1 MKIMKTIKDF
11 DFDNKRVL
19 IRVDYNVPLDVNGG
33 IVSDTR
39 IKESVPTIKYV
50 LEHNA
55 KQVLLMSHL
64 GKPYGKV
71 VDKLKMD
78 KIAERVEKLLEMPVL
93 KVDDCIDIK
102 IPDARIIMLENLR
115 FHSEEED
122 NDEKFSERL
131 SKLADVYVNDAF
143 GTMHRAHASTVGV
156 TKYLPGCIGFLVEK
170 ELKYLTLKDPER
182 PFVAILGGAK
192 ISTKIP
198 VIKELIKKV
207 DYLLLGGA
215 MIFTMYKA
223 KGHEIGKSLYE
234 EEYLAEAKMLLNN
247 EKIIL
252 PDDIVCASA
261 ISEDADVTVVP
272 EDIIPKDYIGLDLG
286 PESVKLFEIYIDKA
300 KTIFWNGPLG
310 YFEIEKFGES
320 TRAIAEYLA
329 ESDKTVIIGGGD
341 TEEAILPYK
350 SKYTHVSTGGGASL
364 EYISGKELPA
374 IKALKENEIEFHDRM

>member
-1 MKIMKTIKDF
+1 MRTIKDF

-19 IRVDYNVPLDVNGG
+19 IRVDYNVPLEEDGTVA
-33 IVSDTR
+33 SDNKIR
-39 IKESVPTIKYV
+39 ESIPTLKYI

-64 GKPYGKV
+64 GKPGGKI

-78 KIAERVEKLLEMPVL
+78 RVAERVEQLLEMPVL
-93 KVDDCIDIK
+93 KLDDCIDIK

-115 FHSEEED
+115 FHEGEEK
-122 NDEKFSERL
+122 NDEHFSERL
-131 SKLADVYVNDAF
+131 SKLADVYVDDAF
-143 GTMHRAHASTVGV
+143 AEMHRPYASMIGV
-156 TKYLPGCIGFLVEK
+156 PKFLPGCIGFLVEK
-170 ELKYLTLKDPER
+170 ELKYLTLTNPER
-182 PFVAILGGAK
+182 PFIAILGGAK

-215 MIFTMYKA
+215 MVFTLYKA
-223 KGHEIGKSLYE
+223 KGLEIGKSLYE

-252 PDDIVCASA
+252 PDDIVCASS
-261 ISEDADVTVVP
+261 ISKDAEVTIVP
-272 EDIIPKDYIGLDLG
+272 EDIIPKDYTGLDIG
-286 PESVKLFEIYIDKA
+286 PESIKLFEIYIDKA

-320 TRAIAEYLA
+320 TRQIAEYLA
-329 ESDKTVIIGGGD
+329 DSDKTVIIGGGD
-341 TEEAILPYK
+341 TEDAILPWK

-374 IKALKENEIEFHDRM
+374 IRALKENEIEFHDVI

>member
-1 MKIMKTIKDF
+1 MKTIKDF

-78 KIAERVEKLLEMPVL
+78 KIAERVETLLEMPVL

>member
-1 MKIMKTIKDF
+1 MKTIKDF
-11 DFDNKRVL
+11 NFDNKRVL
-19 IRVDYNVPLDVNGG
+19 IRVDYNVPIDDNGK

-39 IKESVPTIKYV
+39 IKESIPTIKYI

-55 KQVLLMSHL
+55 KQILLMSHL
-64 GKPYGKV
+64 GKPDGKIV
-71 VDKLKMD
+71 EKLKMD
-78 KIAERVEKLLEMPVL
+78 KIAERVETLLEMPVL

-102 IPDARIIMLENLR
+102 IPDAKIIMLENLR
-115 FHSEEED
+115 FHTEEEK
-122 NDEKFSERL
+122 NDVNFSERL

-143 GTMHRAHASTVGV
+143 GTMHRAHASTVGI
-156 TKYLPGCIGFLVEK
+156 TKFLPGCIGFLVEK
-170 ELKYLTLKDPER
+170 ELKYLTIKNPER

-215 MIFTMYKA
+215 MIFTLYKA
-223 KGHEIGKSLYE
+223 KGLEIGKSMYE
-234 EEYLAEAKMLLNN
+234 EEYITEAKMLLNN

-252 PDDIVCASA
+252 PDDIVCAASKSA
-261 ISEDADVTVVP
+261 DAEVTIVP
-272 EDIIPKDYIGLDLG
+272 EDIIPKDFIGLDIG
-286 PESVKLFEIYIDKA
+286 PDSINLFKIYLDKA

-320 TRAIAEYLA
+320 TRTIAEYLA
-329 ESDKTVIIGGGD
+329 ESNKTVIIGGGD
-341 TEEAILPYK
+341 TENAILPYK

-374 IKALKENEIEFHDRM
+374 IKALKENEIEFHDII